1 MTTPKPSPAPHRR
14 VLALS
19 FLAGAAI
26 MAAEI
31 AAPRLTAPHLGLT
44 VLSWNAVFAVFLA
57 SIALGN
63 FIGGRLADRG
73 RPKALA
79 AMFGVAGLLIAAA
92 IPLDL
97 WLRAGALDGFDQTLR
112 TLLAVTIAF
121 APGAIAF
128 GCIGPT
134 LGRAALATSK
144 HPGRALGMVGAMSA
158 LGSVFGTFITGFLLV
173 PHLGTSVIYLGAG
186 ALLLL
191 CVPMGLRIPTV
202 ARTPANEGKPPVMPR
217 GWTLLA
223 VLAGAL
229 FLALE
234 VIAARVAANR
244 LGTSIYT
251 WTSVL
256 GVVLIALAVG
266 NAIGGRL
273 ADRHSPAPLIRKLL
287 LIASASVAAC
297 LWTPALTTYVTGLDM
312 SWMLRTLLAVAAGF
326 LLPAIALGTLTPVI
340 IRGALGEPGADGRT
354 VGRLYALGTL
364 GAVAGS
370 LLPSLWFIPLM
381 GIPALIALLALILA
395 LAPLRAGGRP
405 EIPWLV
411 TLSVVLFL
419 AAPGL
424 DLTRDVGVALGL
436 REDAEDVVVEDSR
449 YFHIR
454 VEDHDVRWV
463 PMAPHTKLDTRYLA
477 NDPLLKAQLSF
488 DADKRLILWKGP
500 MSPEQKAQLLEGAL
514 DPGNRLALE
523 ALAERAGHRV
533 RLLSLDRFVHG
544 FVDLDDPLWLEYE
557 YEILQ
562 GALIRALWPAEGR
575 VDAFFIGGGA
585 YTFQRRLMKLYGD
598 RAQLVTAEIDPA
610 VTAVA
615 REHLALE
622 DSKAHEVR
630 HLDARTALRQG
641 TGERRYDFVFG
652 DAFHDLGVP
661 WHLTTREFAQEVKS
675 RLSGKGVYVIN
686 MIDVFRHG
694 RFLGAMVKTLE
705 DVFANVRV
713 VGMGPR
719 SDDTQQT
726 FLLLASDHALTWGAL
741 TDDRLVPLD
750 VVTYSAADLAAV
762 KKRADTGVL
771 TDDHAP
777 VEALL
782 APVVRLRAS
791 GGARSRR

>member
-1 MTTPKPSPAPHRR
+1 VTTPKPPPSPYRR

-44 VLSWNAVFAVFLA
+44 VLSWNAILAVFLA
-57 SIALGN
+57 SIAIGN
-63 FIGGRLADRG
+63 AIGGRIADRG

-79 AMFGVAGLLIAAA
+79 WMFGAAGLLIAAA

-97 WLRAGALDGFDQTLR
+97 WLRTGALDGIDQTVR
-112 TLLAVTIAF
+112 TLLAVAIAF
-121 APGAIAF
+121 APGAVAF
-128 GCIGPT
+128 GCIGPA
-134 LGRAALATSK
+134 LGRAALASSDRS
-144 HPGRALGMVGAMSA
+144 GRALGMVGAMSA

-173 PHLGTSVIYLGAG
+173 PHVGTSFIYLGAG

-191 CVPMGLRIPTV
+191 CLPMALTIPAGARKAPERSSAPAVPR
-202 ARTPANEGKPPVMPR
+202 A
-217 GWTLLA
+217 WTRLA
-223 VLAGAL
+223 ALAGAL

-234 VIAARVAANR
+234 VIATRVAANR

-256 GVVLIALAVG
+256 GVVLVSLAIG

-273 ADRHSPAPLIRKLL
+273 ADRHEATPLLRRLL

-297 LWTPALTTYVTGLDM
+297 LWTPALTSYVTGWDM

-354 VGRLYALGTL
+354 VGKLYAVGTL
-364 GAVAGS
+364 GAVVGA
-370 LLPSLWFIPLM
+370 LLPSLWFIPLI
-381 GIPALIALLALILA
+381 GIPALIALLALLLA
-395 LAPLRAGGRP
+395 LAPLRTGGRA
-405 EIPWLV
+405 EIPWLA
-411 TLSVVLFL
+411 TLAVVLFL
-419 AAPGL
+419 ATPGL
-424 DLTRDVGVALGL
+424 DFTRPLGVALGL
-436 REDAEDVVVEDSR
+436 REDTADVVVEDSR

-463 PMAPHTKLDTRYLA
+463 PMDPHTKLDARYLA
-477 NDPLLKAQLSF
+477 NDALLKGQLSF
-488 DADKRLILWKGP
+488 DAAKRLILWKGP
-500 MSPEQKAQLLEGAL
+500 MSEAQATRLLDSAP
-514 DPGNRLALE
+514 DPGNRVALE
-523 ALAERAGHRV
+523 VLVERAKHTV

-562 GALIRALWPAEGR
+562 GALIRALWPAEGP

-585 YTFQRRLMKLYGD
+585 YTFQRRLMKLYD
-598 RAQLVTAEIDPA
+598 ERARLVTAEIDPA

-615 REHLALE
+615 REHLALPE
-622 DSKAHEVR
+622 STTHEVR

-641 TGERRYDFVFG
+641 DAAQRFDFVFG

-675 RLSGKGVYVIN
+675 RLSGRGVYVIN

-694 RFLGAMVKTLE
+694 RFLGALLGTLE
-705 DVFANVRV
+705 DVFAHVRV

-719 SDDTQQT
+719 RDDVQQT
-726 FLLLASDHALTWGAL
+726 FLLLASDHELTWGTL
-741 TDDRLVPLD
+741 TDDRTVPLD
-750 VVTYSAADLAAV
+750 VIEYGADDLAAV
-762 KKRADTGVL
+762 KRRAGGLIL

-777 VEALL
+777 VESLL
-782 APVVRLRAS
+782 APVVRLRAA
-791 GGARSRR
+791 GGVRSRR